1 MTRNKR
7 TITAVRR
14 DLIVAPL
21 LVMALMLSAVWGLT
35 VGASRVSLPAVF
47 DALAGAEASYESLI
61 VTTVRLPRIV
71 AALAIGSALAVAGA
85 LMQAMTNNPLA
96 SPGLLGINAGAAFSV
111 VLAVLYLEPM
121 TGSAYAW
128 FAFAGAGIAA
138 FLVHG
143 LGSVGPGG
151 ATPLKLALA
160 GIILSSFIASLTTM
174 ILVTDRATLDVV
186 RLWTVGSLTGRQIET
201 VLPLSLHIVAG
212 LAATLLIARQVTTL
226 GLGPDISL
234 SLGQNLILWRLIC
247 GALVVLL
254 AGSAVA
260 IAGPVGFVGLVVPH
274 AARIMFGTDYRRV
287 LPYSALMGA
296 MLVLLADTAVR
307 GAFSGVDLPV
317 GVTMALIGA
326 PFFVYLARRRLA
338 IS

>member
-1 MTRNKR
+1 
-7 TITAVRR
+7 
-14 DLIVAPL
+14 
-21 LVMALMLSAVWGLT
+21 
-35 VGASRVSLPAVF
+35 
-47 DALAGAEASYESLI
+47 
-61 VTTVRLPRIV
+61 
-71 AALAIGSALAVAGA
+71 
-85 LMQAMTNNPLA
+85 
-96 SPGLLGINAGAAFSV
+96 
-111 VLAVLYLEPM
+111 
-121 TGSAYAW
+121 
-128 FAFAGAGIAA
+128 
-138 FLVHG
+138 
-143 LGSVGPGG
+143 
-151 ATPLKLALA
+151 
-160 GIILSSFIASLTTM
+160 
-174 ILVTDRATLDVV
+174 
-186 RLWTVGSLTGRQIET
+186 
-201 VLPLSLHIVAG
+201 VAG

-274 AARIMFGTDYRRV
+274 AARMLFGTDYRRV